1 MKYQVPLL
9 TYLLF
14 TLPNLAQ
21 ESLFFSITNECNEL
35 KIYPFSTSN
44 QSFDTTYLTVD
55 IGPSTIFNQLELSK
69 YDIDNQR
76 DTFYFNDTISENKK
90 FIDQKWD
97 HLNNKYTLTCQTKN
111 DKMILVLEKF
121 SSTDVLLWDYSIEDF
136 GKFSIVPNG
145 ITLYNDKQLFI
156 SCFKQIKDEKINQS
170 TLFHLSSD
178 GDFLSEIT
186 FK

>member
-21 ESLFFSITNECNEL
+21 ESLFFSIANECNEIN
-35 KIYPFSTSN
+35 IYPFSTSN
-44 QSFDTTYLTVD
+44 QQFDAVYLMEN
-55 IGPSTIFNQLELSK
+55 IAPNSIFEQLELSR
-69 YDIDNQR
+69 YDADNQK

-136 GKFSIVPNG
+136 GKFSIVPNC
-145 ITLYNDKQLFI
+145 ITLYNDNQLFI
-156 SCFKQIKDEKINQS
+156 SCFKQIVDEKINQS
-170 TLFHLSSD
+170 TLFYLSSD

-186 FK
+186 FR